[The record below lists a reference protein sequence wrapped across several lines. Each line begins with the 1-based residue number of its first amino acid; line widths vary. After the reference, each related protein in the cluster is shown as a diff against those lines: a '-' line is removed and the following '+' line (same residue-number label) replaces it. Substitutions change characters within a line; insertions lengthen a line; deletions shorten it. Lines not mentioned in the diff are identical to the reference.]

1 MEFEFLINFFIK
13 GIVIGFSIAAPVGP
27 IGILTIKRSLDH
39 GPMAGFVT
47 GLGAA
52 TADAVY
58 GCVAGFGLTVISN
71 LLLGFQTWFL
81 LAGGL
86 FLCGL
91 GISTLKQKSP
101 ERVKDAPIFKG
112 YIPAYL
118 SAFFLTLTNPMTIM
132 AFMAIFAGLGL
143 GAAPKASAGALSLVM
158 GVFLGSCL
166 WWMILTFGVG
176 LLKQRLN
183 AKFLAWTNRAAGVI
197 LLVFGAWAL
206 IRLVP

>member
-13 GIVIGFSIAAPVGP
+13 GIVIGFSIAAPMGP
-27 IGILTIKRSLDH
+27 IGILTIKRSLAH
-39 GPMAGFVT
+39 GPGAGLAT

-71 LLLGFQTWFL
+71 LFFRFQTGLL

-91 GISTLKQKSP
+91 GISTLKQKSLEQGKNTP
-101 ERVKDAPIFKG
+101 LFKG

-132 AFMAIFAGLGL
+132 TIMTIMAFMAFMAFMAIFAGD
-143 GAAPKASAGALSLVM
+143 
-158 GVFLGSCL
+158 GS
-166 WWMILTFGVG
+166 W
-176 LLKQRLN
+176 RN
-183 AKFLAWTNRAAGVI
+183 S
-197 LLVFGAWAL
+197 
-206 IRLVP
+206 

>member
-1 MEFEFLINFFIK
+1 MDFKFLINFFIQ

-27 IGILTIKRSLDH
+27 IGILTIQRSLDH
-39 GPMAGFVT
+39 GPRAGFAT
-47 GLGAA
+47 GMGAA

-58 GCVAGFGLTVISN
+58 GCVAGFGLTIISR

-81 LAGGL
+81 LSGGL

-91 GISTLKQKSP
+91 GVSTLKQKTS
-101 ERVKDAPIFKG
+101 ERKTAPPIFKG
-112 YIPAYL
+112 YISAYL
-118 SAFFLTLTNPMTIM
+118 SAFFLTLTNPVTIM

-143 GAAPKASAGALSLVM
+143 GTAPRASAGALSLVT
-158 GVFLGSCL
+158 GIFLGSCL

-176 LLKQRLN
+176 QLKQQLN
-183 AKFLAWTNRAAGVI
+183 ARALAWINRSAGTI
-197 LLVFGAWAL
+197 LLGFGVWAL

>member
-1 MEFEFLINFFIK
+1 MKFEFLINFFIK
-13 GIVIGFSIAAPVGP
+13 GIMIGFSIAAPVGP
-27 IGILTIKRSLDH
+27 IGILTIKRSLAH
-39 GPMAGFVT
+39 GPGAGFAT

-71 LLLGFQTWFL
+71 LLFGFQTGLL

-91 GISTLKQKSP
+91 GISTLKQKSF
-101 ERVKDAPIFKG
+101 EQAKDTPLFKG

-118 SAFFLTLTNPMTIM
+118 SAFFLTLTNPTTIM

-143 GAAPKASAGALSLVM
+143 GATANGSALSLVI

-166 WWMILTFGVG
+166 WWMMLTFGVG
-176 LLKQRLN
+176 QLKQKLN
-183 AKFLAWTNRAAGVI
+183 AGFLEWVNRSAGLV
-197 LLVFGAWAL
+197 LLVFGVWAL
-206 IRLVP
+206 IRLIP